1 MKRIAMF
8 GMAAVAVAVIGCSA
22 LGRAA
27 FQNPVVNLRD
37 VRVLGLGTQGGQL
50 EVQLGVYNPNNF
62 RLDATRMTYRVF
74 VGDSVGLASGAVDT
88 RQTVQATDSTIVKIP
103 VSFTYSG
110 LGAAAT
116 QLLRTGAVNYRV
128 LGDVTVGSA
137 VGNFTVPYSASG
149 TFNSMAAAR

>member
-1 MKRIAMF
+1 MKRIAIL
-8 GMAAVAVAVIGCSA
+8 ALVIGGVACSA

-37 VRVLGLGTQGGQL
+37 VKVLGLGTQGGQL
-50 EVQLGVYNPNNF
+50 EVDLSVYNPNNY

-74 VGDSVGLASGAVDT
+74 VGDSVGLANGAVDT
-88 RQTVQATDSTIVKIP
+88 RQTVQASDSTIVKIP

-128 LGDVTVGSA
+128 NGDVTVGSP

-149 TFNSMAAAR
+149 TFNSMAAR

>member
-1 MKRIAMF
+1 MKRIAF
-8 GMAAVAVAVIGCSA
+8 VALTAGVAACSA
-22 LGRAA
+22 LGRNA

-37 VRVLGLGTQGGQL
+37 VRVMGLGTSGGQL
-50 EVQLGVYNPNNF
+50 EVQLGVHNPNSY
-62 RLDATRMTYRVF
+62 RLDATRLTYRVF
-74 VGDSVGLASGAVDT
+74 VGDTVGLASGALDT
-88 RQTVQATDSTIVKIP
+88 RTTVQAGDSTIVKIP

-128 LGDVTVGSA
+128 AGDVTVGSV

-149 TFNSMAAAR
+149 QFNTMAR

>member
-1 MKRIAMF
+1 MRTMRKF
-8 GMAAVAVAVIGCSA
+8 GVLAAVIGVAACSA

-37 VRVLGLGTQGGQL
+37 VRVLGLGTSGGQL
-50 EVQLGVYNPNNF
+50 EVHLGVYNPNNY
-62 RLDATRMTYRVF
+62 RLDATRLTYRVF
-74 VGDSVGLASGAVDT
+74 VGDSVGLANGALDT
-88 RQTVQATDSTIVKIP
+88 HTAVQAGDSTIVKIP

-128 LGDVTVGSA
+128 AGDVTVGSV
-137 VGNFTVPYSASG
+137 VGNFTGPYSTTG
-149 TFNSMAAAR
+149 QFNTMAR

>member
-1 MKRIAMF
+1 MKKIAF
-8 GMAAVAVAVIGCSA
+8 VALAVVVAACSA
-22 LGRAA
+22 LGRSA

-37 VRVLGLGTQGGQL
+37 VRVLGLGTTGGQL
-50 EVQLGVYNPNNF
+50 EVHLGVHNPNNY
-62 RLDATRMTYRVF
+62 RLDATRLTYRVF
-74 VGDSVGLASGAVDT
+74 VGDTVGLANGALDT
-88 RQTVQATDSTIVKIP
+88 RTTVQAGDSTIVKIP

-128 LGDVTVGSA
+128 TGDVTVGSV

-149 TFNSMAAAR
+149 QFNTMAR